1 MSDEQPA
8 GEKTFDPTPK
18 RKADAA
24 KKGDV
29 LRSKEVATA
38 VAIAV
43 GGAWL
48 LAGGPWLMNLVQSF
62 ARASFR
68 FDHGSLENFQPGA
81 MLSTALE
88 MLLPPILFLGTSVMV
103 VTVASQL
110 VFGDGRFV
118 PQNLKPKGSRLNPM
132 KGAKKIVGKQGL
144 IELFKSILKLL
155 LLGGLAWL
163 WADAN
168 LVTIINLGRGDLA
181 VQLAVAW
188 DSVVVL
194 ISLLALGLFVVAVID
209 WPIQFIQQ
217 LNRLKMTFQEVRDE
231 SKQAEGSPE
240 MRAAR
245 KQRQRDMSRGGVA
258 QAVKDA
264 KFVLTNPTH
273 FSIAMTYDPELAAAP
288 VVLAKGRGEQAL
300 AMRELAAEEGVPV
313 LEYPAL
319 ARSVYFTTRKDQMIR
334 EELYVAIAALVSFVF
349 SLERGERPLQPI
361 VDVPLD
367 LQFDANGDLVR
378 A

>member
-1 MSDEQPA
+1 MSGEQPA

-48 LAGGPWLMNLVQSF
+48 LAGGPWLIGLVQSF
-62 ARASFR
+62 ARIAFR

-81 MLSTALE
+81 MFITALE
-88 MLLPPILFLGTSVMV
+88 MLLPPILFLGGSVMV

-110 VFGDGRFV
+110 LFGDGRFV
-118 PQNLKPKGSRLNPM
+118 PQNLKPKGSRLNPL

-168 LVTIINLGRGDLA
+168 IETIINLGRGDLA

-194 ISLLALGLFVVAVID
+194 ITLLALGLFVVAVID

-231 SKQAEGSPE
+231 NKQAEGSPE
-240 MRAAR
+240 MRSAR
-245 KQRQRDMSRGGVA
+245 KQRQRDMARGGVA
-258 QAVKDA
+258 KAVKDA
-264 KFVLTNPTH
+264 TFVLTNPTH

-349 SLERGERPLQPI
+349 SLERGERPTRPI

-367 LQFDANGDLVR
+367 LRFDANGDLVR